1 MQSAVAGSTRAGSEV
16 GIAMGTLAW
25 AYGVEHLSDTEL
37 IAGTRG
43 LVARSNQHLARLLA
57 HLAEVEA
64 RGIHRARACASLTT
78 YCVYE
83 LRLSEDTA
91 FRYARAARY
100 AREFPVVLESLAAGA
115 LHLTGLLLLGPHLTE
130 ENHREVLKVAKHR
143 SKREITRLVRQLD
156 PLPSVP
162 ARIEPLGPTPAG
174 TSANNAS
181 WEAYVHA
188 LNPVRELPLA
198 DCPNNWL
205 HLGEDSA
212 AAGKHSRESAE
223 QRGVPARE
231 PTEPS
236 GAPERASSLRVQRYA
251 VQFTARQEY
260 VDLVERARDL
270 LSQAVPDR
278 SLEEVHLRAMRL
290 LVAELEKRKFGV
302 SGSGEPRR
310 RGARG
315 KNDAAVSA
323 ESNGPELGD
332 EQRRPGEMSRA
343 EIDSEM
349 SPGATQPDVIDSGA
363 TRANEDASE
372 PPHWPAKVDT
382 MKTPRRSQPHATA
395 APAAG
400 ATVTARYVPA
410 QVRREVYAR
419 AGRRCAF
426 VSADGVRC
434 RETRLL
440 ELHHVT
446 PHARNGATTAD
457 NLALYCRAH
466 NTLAAEHDFGRAFM
480 ARRSGR
486 DLPPECA
493 GG

>member
-16 GIAMGTLAW
+16 GMAMGTFASP
-25 AYGVEHLSDTEL
+25 YDVEHLSDTEL

-91 FRYARAARY
+91 FRYAHAARY
-100 AREFPVVLESLAAGA
+100 ARELPVVLESLAAGE
-115 LHLTGLLLLGPHLTE
+115 LHLTGLLLLGPHFTE
-130 ENHREVLKVAKHR
+130 EDHREVLKVAKHR
-143 SKREITRLVRQLD
+143 SKREITPLVRQLD
-156 PLPSVP
+156 PLPAVP

-181 WEAYVHA
+181 WEAYLNA
-188 LNPVRELPLA
+188 LNPVRELPPA
-198 DCPNNWL
+198 HCPNNWL

-212 AAGKHSRESAE
+212 GGT
-223 QRGVPARE
+223 QTCE
-231 PTEPS
+231 PTES
-236 GAPERASSLRVQRYA
+236 FGAPEHASSRGVRRYA
-251 VQFTARQEY
+251 VQFTACQEY
-260 VDLVERARDL
+260 VDLVERARYL
-270 LSQAVPDR
+270 LSHVVPGR
-278 SLEEVHLRAMRL
+278 TLEEVHLRAMRL
-290 LVAELEKRKFGV
+290 LVAELEKRKFAV
-302 SGSGEPRR
+302 SGEPRR

-315 KNDAAVSA
+315 KNDAAVSVGS
-323 ESNGPELGD
+323 ERTELGD
-332 EQRRPGEMSRA
+332 EQRRPGETSRA
-343 EIDSEM
+343 EIDVSEV
-349 SPGATQPDVIDSGA
+349 SPVATQPNVIDSDT
-363 TRANEDASE
+363 TRANEDASGQ
-372 PPHWPAKVDT
+372 PRSPAKVDT
-382 MKTPRRSQPHATA
+382 MKTPHRRPPHGTSPPAECA
-395 APAAG
+395 A
-400 ATVTARYVPA
+400 VTARYVPA
-410 QVRREVYAR
+410 PVRREVYAR
-419 AGRRCAF
+419 DGRRCAF

-466 NTLAAEHDFGRAFM
+466 NALAAEHDFGRAFM

-486 DLPPECA
+486 DLRPPEGA
-493 GG
+493 GGWVSGVRER